1 MVIDTMKILV
11 AIKRVQD
18 YNIKVRPKPDG
29 SDVDIDGVKMG
40 VNPFD
45 ENAIEES
52 IRLKEKGF
60 ASEIIGVS
68 IGSNLNQDVLRQA
81 LAMGIDLSL
90 IHI

>member
-52 IRLKEKGF
+52 
-60 ASEIIGVS
+60 
-68 IGSNLNQDVLRQA
+68 
-81 LAMGIDLSL
+81 LSL